1 MEYVAAKSTMCRQ
14 CGGSFTPSAP
24 RPEIRLRPKQ
34 EPVVAGQDTSI
45 LRKLDSFWKQ
55 RGSSVVQCFECGAK
69 QEISDAASS
78 TICPACSRHID
89 LRDYKITTSFSR
101 VIRTH
106 GQIHVTSRGD
116 LSSTNVAC
124 RSALIEGR
132 LRGNLDCAGPVTI
145 AVSGKIP
152 GRVNAHHVL
161 IERKAEVQFFR
172 RLTVKSIEIRGRM
185 TGEIV
190 AQTVVVIHR
199 GASLEGN
206 VTAKGI
212 TVEKGGMFSGQLI
225 IGNSG
230 LTQGE
235 LLPEAKPVS
244 KPARESEI
252 SGAVAHPLPA
262 T

>member
-14 CGGSFTPSAP
+14 CGGSFAPSAP
-24 RPEIRLRPKQ
+24 KPQIRLRSKE
-34 EPVVAGQDTSI
+34 EPVVEHDASI
-45 LRKLDSFWKQ
+45 FRKFDGFFKPS
-55 RGSSVVQCFECGAK
+55 GSSVVQCFECGAK
-69 QEISDAASS
+69 QEISAAASS

-106 GQIHVTSRGD
+106 GQIHVTGRGD

-145 AVSGKIP
+145 TVSGKIP
-152 GRVNAHHVL
+152 GRISAHHVL
-161 IERKAEVQFFR
+161 IERKATVQFFR
-172 RLTVKSIEIRGRM
+172 RLNVKSIEIRGHM

-190 AQTVVVIHR
+190 AETVVVIHR
-199 GASLEGN
+199 GASLEGD
-206 VTAKGI
+206 VTARAI
-212 TVEKGGMFSGQLI
+212 TVEKGGVFSGQLV
-225 IGNSG
+225 IGSRG

-235 LLPEAKPVS
+235 LLPEAKPIVQA
-244 KPARESEI
+244 AREPEI
-252 SGAVAHPLPA
+252 PGAVAHPLPA

>member
-1 MEYVAAKSTMCRQ
+1 MEYVAAKTTMCRQ
-14 CGGSFTPSAP
+14 CGGSFSPLAP
-24 RPEIRLRPKQ
+24 KREIRLKSKE
-34 EPVVAGQDTSI
+34 EPVVAHDTSF
-45 LRKLDSFWKQ
+45 LRKFDGLWKAH
-55 RGSSVVQCFECGAK
+55 GSSIVHCFECGAK

-101 VIRTH
+101 IIRTH
-106 GQIHVTSRGD
+106 GQVHVTSRGD

-145 AVSGKIP
+145 TVSGKIP
-152 GRVNAHHVL
+152 GRVNAHHLL
-161 IERKAEVQFFR
+161 IERKAEVHFFR
-172 RLTVKSIEIRGRM
+172 RLTVKSIEIRGHM

-190 AQTVVVIHR
+190 AETVVIIHR

-206 VTAKGI
+206 VTAKAI
-212 TVEKGGMFSGQLI
+212 TVEKGGVFSGQLV

-230 LTQGE
+230 LMQGE
-235 LLPEAKPVS
+235 LLPDAKPTA
-244 KPARESEI
+244 KPGREPEI
-252 SGAVAHPLPA
+252 PGAVAHPLPA